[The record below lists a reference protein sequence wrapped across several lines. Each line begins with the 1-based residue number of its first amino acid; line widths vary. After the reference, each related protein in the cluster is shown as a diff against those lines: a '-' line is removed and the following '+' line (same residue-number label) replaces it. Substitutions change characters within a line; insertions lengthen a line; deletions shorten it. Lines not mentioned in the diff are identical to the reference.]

1 MWIQVDSWLGNATT
15 IGYYSC
21 QFAAMGC
28 KIGWF
33 KLWSRKGLL
42 PNLFKL
48 KDLSCKTFL
57 CKTMRERGVFFF
69 PHVWKYVFKFKF
81 NWSCL
86 LLDLVLAWPFLFR
99 IMGIEILLSV
109 SLLVLHQVLY
119 RYNCFQMLQMW
130 TVHCSHFFLN
140 LFLLKC

>member
-57 CKTMRERGVFFF
+57 CKTMRERGVF
-69 PHVWKYVFKFKF
+69 
-81 NWSCL
+81 
-86 LLDLVLAWPFLFR
+86 
-99 IMGIEILLSV
+99 LS
-109 SLLVLHQVLY
+109 LMY
-119 RYNCFQMLQMW
+119 ENMY
-130 TVHCSHFFLN
+130 LN
-140 LFLLKC
+140 LSLTEVAYC